1 MLEKH
6 NLLQTNVI
14 NQMTAIIAT
23 KTEVAHQDII
33 AKIKDDQMIDANKMI
48 AEAELQRIIHTG
60 RIHQETTD
68 TNHLEIDTNHHDEM
82 IDINHHDAMIAT
94 NHPEEIL
101 STNHQE
107 EILDTNHLEG
117 IQDINHLDAILTDR
131 PTETIDLLNI
141 AQIPAITVHDKIT
154 ITQ

>member
-1 MLEKH
+1 
-6 NLLQTNVI
+6 
-14 NQMTAIIAT
+14 MTAIIAT

-68 TNHLEIDTNHHDEM
+68 TNHLEIDTNHHD
-82 IDINHHDAMIAT
+82 AMIAT

-131 PTETIDLLNI
+131 LTETIDLLNI
-141 AQIPAITVHDKIT
+141 AQIPAITVHDKVT
-154 ITQ
+154 IIQ